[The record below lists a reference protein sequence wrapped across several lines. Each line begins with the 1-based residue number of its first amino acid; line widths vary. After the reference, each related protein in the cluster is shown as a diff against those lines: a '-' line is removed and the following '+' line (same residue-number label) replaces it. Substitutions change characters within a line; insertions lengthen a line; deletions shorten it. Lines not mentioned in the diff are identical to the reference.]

1 MERRCFLRLGV
12 SAGIGLGVPGIVDSL
27 LSTPLASVPPDLAV
41 VRGTS
46 PTAIARSAVEALG
59 GMGSFVSRGDV
70 VVVKPNIGFDRVPEQ
85 AATTNPEVVAEV
97 VRLCLEAGA
106 KKVKVFDR
114 TVNDPRRCYVQS
126 GVAAALKPLGADL
139 QYVNDRKF
147 RKVRLNGRA
156 LKEWEIY
163 SDVLEAD
170 KVINIPIAKHHSLA
184 KLTMAIKNWMGV
196 IGGRRSRIHQ
206 KLDSA
211 LVDLAGEITPTLTL
225 LDAVRV
231 LVANGPQGGYL
242 EDVRTLNTVVAG
254 VDQVAVDSFG
264 ATLFGLTGRD
274 LGYVREAERAGL
286 GTADLSKLNI
296 HMLNA

>member
-12 SAGIGLGVPGIVDSL
+12 SAGLGLGVPGIVDSL
-27 LSTPLASVPPDLAV
+27 LNAPRASGPPDLAV

-46 PTAIARSAVEALG
+46 PASMVRTAVEALG

-139 QYVNDRKF
+139 QYINDRKF
-147 RKVRLNGRA
+147 RKVRLNGAA

-184 KLTMAIKNWMGV
+184 KLTMAMKNWMGV
-196 IGGRRSRIHQ
+196 IGGRRSRLHQ
-206 KLDSA
+206 KLGPA
-211 LVDLAGEITPTLTL
+211 LADLAREIRPTLTV

-274 LGYVREAERAGL
+274 LDYVREAERAGL
-286 GTADLSKLNI
+286 GTADLSGLNI
-296 HMLNA
+296 HRLNA